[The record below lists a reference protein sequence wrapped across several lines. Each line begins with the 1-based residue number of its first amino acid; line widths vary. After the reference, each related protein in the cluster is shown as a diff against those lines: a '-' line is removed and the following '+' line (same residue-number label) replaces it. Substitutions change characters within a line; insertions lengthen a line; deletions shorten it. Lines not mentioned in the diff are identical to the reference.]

1 MRHYPFTSSPP
12 SSFTII
18 IISSFTHCFNHYNN
32 TLSYASPPLP
42 FTISFTIVIAIYIPH
57 HISIPPPHCR
67 PPSLSLS
74 FVNRRDS
81 EQPRGEQQP
90 RRRRRRRRRR
100 RHGRRGGQRRH
111 APGHLSGKKRGVASP
126 SLFSSSSLSSSRS
139 PATAA
144 PQSLQA
150 RSRRPRTSS
159 LLRTTGFR
167 RLLSPFGGGRR
178 VSHSA
183 PLSAYLLKSFD
194 IHSLDVFKGP
204 QRLLGVLFA

>member
-111 APGHLSGKKRGVASP
+111 APGHLSGKKKRGRLSFPLLLFLSLFLSLSCDRRPTKPPGALATSPHFFPSENHRISKAFVSFWGREKGLSLRP
-126 SLFSSSSLSSSRS
+126 SLCVSLEI
-139 PATAA
+139 
-144 PQSLQA
+144 
-150 RSRRPRTSS
+150 
-159 LLRTTGFR
+159 
-167 RLLSPFGGGRR
+167 
-178 VSHSA
+178 V
-183 PLSAYLLKSFD
+183 
-194 IHSLDVFKGP
+194 
-204 QRLLGVLFA
+204 